1 MRTERVEF
9 TGAMGGQLSA
19 RLDLP
24 EGIPLA
30 YAIFAHC
37 FTCNKDLNV
46 TTQVSAGLTKHG
58 IAVLRFDFTGLG
70 QSEGDFA
77 ATNFTTNMED
87 LLAASDWLNEHHTA
101 PSLLVGHSLGGA
113 AVLAVAHEMP
123 HIKAV
128 ATIGAP
134 ADPVHVTHNFAAAKK
149 EIETHGEADVLLAG
163 RKFRIRKQFLLDVA
177 THNLVDYIHEL
188 DCAIMVFHSPID
200 EVVGIENAARIFA
213 AARHPKSFISL
224 DTADHLVTKRAD
236 AEYVAHL
243 LAVWALRYIE

>member
-9 TGAMGGQLSA
+9 YGALGSRISA
-19 RLDLP
+19 KLDLP
-24 EGIPLA
+24 EGNPLA

-46 TTQVSAGLTKHG
+46 TTQVSVGLTHHG

-70 QSEGDFA
+70 QSSGDFA

-87 LLAASDWLNEHHTA
+87 LLAASDWLIEHHQA

-134 ADPVHVTHNFAAAKK
+134 AEPVHVTHNFGASTK
-149 EIETHGEADVLLAG
+149 EIEAQGEAEVLLAG
-163 RKFRIRKQFLLDVA
+163 RKFRIRKQFLLDIA
-177 THNLVDYIHEL
+177 SHNLVDYIAEL
-188 DCAIMVFHSPID
+188 HCAILLFHSPID
-200 EVVGIENAARIFA
+200 EIVGVDNAARIFA
-213 AARHPKSFISL
+213 AAKHPKSFISL
-224 DTADHLVTKRAD
+224 DTADHLVSKRED
-236 AEYVAHL
+236 AEYVADL
-243 LAVWALRYIE
+243 LGTWAKRYI

>member
-9 TGAMGGQLSA
+9 DGALGSRIA
-19 RLDLP
+19 AKLDLP
-24 EGIPLA
+24 DGPPIA

-46 TTQVSAGLTKHG
+46 TTQVSVGLTRHG

-70 QSEGDFA
+70 QSTGDFA

-87 LLAASDWLNEHHTA
+87 LLAASEWLEQHHQA

-134 ADPVHVTHNFAAAKK
+134 AEPVHVTHNFGSSTT
-149 EIETHGEADVLLAG
+149 EIEAKGEAEVLLAG

-177 THNLVDYIHEL
+177 SHNLADYIAEL
-188 DCAIMVFHSPID
+188 DCAILLFHSPID
-200 EVVGIENAARIFA
+200 EIVGVENAARIFA
-213 AARHPKSFISL
+213 AAKHPKSFVSL
-224 DTADHLVTKRAD
+224 DTADHLVSKRED
-236 AEYVAHL
+236 AEYVADL
-243 LAVWALRYIE
+243 LASWAKRYI

>member
-9 TGAMGGQLSA
+9 TGALGGQISA

-24 EGIPLA
+24 ETAPIA

-46 TTQVSAGLTKHG
+46 TTQVSSGLTKHG

-87 LLAASDWLNEHHTA
+87 LLAAAEWLETHHKP

-123 HIKAV
+123 SIKAV

-134 ADPVHVTHNFAAAKK
+134 AEPVHVTHNFASATA
-149 EIETHGEADVLLAG
+149 EIEAKGEAEVLLAG

-177 THNLVDYIHEL
+177 SHNLADYIGEL
-188 DCAIMVFHSPID
+188 DCAVMVFHSPID
-200 EVVGIENAARIFA
+200 EIVGIENAARIFA

-224 DTADHLVTKRAD
+224 DTADHLVSKRAD
-236 AEYVAHL
+236 AEYVAEL
-243 LAVWALRYIE
+243 LGAWALRYVE

>member
-9 TGAMGGQLSA
+9 TGALGSRISA
-19 RLDLP
+19 KLDLP
-24 EGIPLA
+24 DDTPLA

-46 TTQVSAGLTKHG
+46 TTQVSVGLTRHG

-70 QSEGDFA
+70 QSSGDFA

-87 LLAASDWLNEHHTA
+87 LLAASDWLSEHYQA

-134 ADPVHVTHNFAAAKK
+134 AEPVHVTHNFGASTK
-149 EIETHGEADVLLAG
+149 EIEAQGEAEVLLAG
-163 RKFRIRKQFLLDVA
+163 RKFRIRKQFLLDIA
-177 THNLVDYIHEL
+177 SHNLADYIAEL
-188 DCAIMVFHSPID
+188 DCAILLFHSPID
-200 EVVGIENAARIFA
+200 EIVGVENAARIFGA
-213 AARHPKSFISL
+213 AKHPKSFISL
-224 DTADHLVTKRAD
+224 DTADHLVSKRED
-236 AEYVAHL
+236 AEYVANL
-243 LAVWALRYIE
+243 LANWAKRYI